1 MEENKTQDMKGISDD
16 PAGNDRL
23 GEKEAGGEA
32 EDFKELYEASFKT
45 IEEGDVL
52 NGIVVAV
59 DSEYVTVDIGYK
71 SEGQISISEFRDKDG
86 NVGVKV
92 GDKMDVL
99 LERKEGDD
107 SLITLSKEKADK
119 LKAWRS
125 VSKAFREG
133 EIVDGT
139 INSRI
144 KGGLTVDI
152 GINAFLPGSQID
164 IRPVRN
170 LDKFIGKRF
179 KFKVIKFNKKRS
191 NIVLSRRVLLEEER
205 KVLRGE
211 TLKHLREGEIL
222 DGVVKNITD
231 YGAFVDLGGIDGLLH
246 ITDISW
252 SRINHPSEKVS
263 VGERIK
269 VKVLNFDRDRER
281 VSLGLKQI
289 SPDPWDEV
297 NEKHPVGS
305 QVKGRVV
312 SITDY
317 GAFVELGEGVEGLV
331 HISEMSWT
339 KKVKHP
345 SQVVGVGDIID
356 AVVLDVDVPK
366 RRISLGM
373 RQVEPNPWSVI
384 GEKYPLGT
392 RVKGKVKTVTD
403 FGVFVGF
410 DEGID
415 GLIHISE
422 MSWTKKI
429 KDPTEIYKKG
439 QEIEAVVLNIDQKN
453 ERFSLGIK
461 QLTADPWEEIPKR
474 YRIGDRVE
482 GKVTS
487 ITDFGVF
494 IQLENGIEG
503 LIHVS
508 ELSEE
513 KVENPSDVV
522 KVGETVSAMVINID
536 PQERKIGLSMKSL
549 KEKDQK
555 DEIERYMAGQKSGTP
570 SLGRLIQEEIEKKAE
585 REGEDKGKKE
595 EESAVDAAETPSDQ
609 ETQEE
614 MEKKAKKEGPDKE
627 EEAEEPTLDVAETPS
642 DQETQEEA

>member
-1 MEENKTQDMKGISDD
+1 MEENEKRDMKGVNED
-16 PAGNDRL
+16 PEGDNRFGEEDAGA
-23 GEKEAGGEA
+23 EV
-32 EDFKELYEASFKT
+32 EDFKELYEASLKT
-45 IEEGDVL
+45 IEEGNIL
-52 NGIVVAV
+52 KGVVMAV
-59 DSEYVTVDIGYK
+59 DPEYVTVDIGYK
-71 SEGQISISEFRDKDG
+71 SEGQIPISEFRDKDG
-86 NVGVKV
+86 NVGVIV
-92 GDKMDVL
+92 GDEIDVL
-99 LERKEGDD
+99 LEKKEDD
-107 SLITLSKEKADK
+107 DGLITLSKEKADK
-119 LKAWRS
+119 LKTWRS

-139 INSRI
+139 ITSRI

-152 GINAFLPGSQID
+152 GINAFLPGSQVD

-170 LDKFIGKRF
+170 LDKFIGRRF

-191 NIVLSRRVLLEEER
+191 NIVLSRRALLEEER
-205 KVLRGE
+205 KALRGE

-252 SRINHPSEKVS
+252 GRINHPSEKVS
-263 VGERIK
+263 VGERIR
-269 VKVLNFDRDRER
+269 VKVLNFDRERER

-289 SPDPWDEV
+289 SPDPWEGV
-297 NEKHPVGS
+297 NEKYPLGS

-339 KKVKHP
+339 KKIKHP
-345 SQVVGVGDIID
+345 SQVVDVGDIIE

-366 RRISLGM
+366 KRISLGM
-373 RQVEPNPWSVI
+373 RQIESNPWAVI
-384 GEKYPLGT
+384 EEKYPVGT
-392 RVKGKVKTVTD
+392 RVKGKVKTITD

-422 MSWTKKI
+422 MSWAKKI
-429 KDPTEIYKKG
+429 KDPMEIYKKG
-439 QEIEAVVLNIDQKN
+439 QEIEAVVLNIDREN
-453 ERFSLGIK
+453 ERFSLGVK

-474 YRIGDRVE
+474 YHIGNRVE
-482 GKVTS
+482 GKITN

-494 IQLENGIEG
+494 IQLEDGIEG

-508 ELSEE
+508 ELSKE

-522 KVGETVSAMVINID
+522 KVGEAVSAMVINVD
-536 PQERKIGLSMKSL
+536 PKERKIGLSVRSL
-549 KEKDQK
+549 KEKDEK
-555 DEIERYMAGQKSGTP
+555 DEVEKYMAAQKSATP
-570 SLGRLIQEEIEKKAE
+570 SLGRLIQEEMEKKTKK
-585 REGEDKGKKE
+585 EGPDKGKE
-595 EESAVDAAETPSDQ
+595 AEESIVDVAETPSDQ

-614 MEKKAKKEGPDKE
+614 MEKKAKKEGPGKGK
-627 EEAEEPTLDVAETPS
+627 EAEESTVDVAETPS